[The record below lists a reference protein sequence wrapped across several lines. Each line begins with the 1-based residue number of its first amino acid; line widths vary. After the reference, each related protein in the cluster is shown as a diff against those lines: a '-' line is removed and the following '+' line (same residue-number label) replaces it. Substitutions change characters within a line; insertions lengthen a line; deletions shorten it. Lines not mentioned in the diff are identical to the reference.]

1 LDRGL
6 VDEQIL
12 SAVIGSNEAKT
23 FLCAEPLDRAS
34 GSLGLCHG
42 NELPEEPRR
51 LSTWFELVSG

>member
-1 LDRGL
+1 

-23 FLCAEPLDRAS
+23 FLSAEPLDSAS